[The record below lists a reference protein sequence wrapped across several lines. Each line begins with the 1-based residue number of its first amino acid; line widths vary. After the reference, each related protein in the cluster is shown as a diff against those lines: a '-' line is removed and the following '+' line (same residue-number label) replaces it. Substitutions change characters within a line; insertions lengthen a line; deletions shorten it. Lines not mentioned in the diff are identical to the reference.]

1 MILMIKRYTLI
12 LIIIGTSF
20 FYTQTAFAGNDKL
33 AGQAGATELLI
44 NPWARSSGWG
54 GANSA
59 SVHGLEA
66 MFLNVAG
73 IAFTPKTEVI
83 FSSTDYLQ
91 GSGIKIN
98 AFGFTQKIGESSVI
112 GLGIMSMSFGDIP
125 ITTNAQPEGGLGTY
139 SPNFMNI
146 GLSYAKAFSNSIFA
160 GITAKVISESIPNL
174 TADGFCLDAG
184 IQYVTGLGR
193 DKNGK
198 KKTDN
203 LKFGI
208 ALKNVGPAM
217 QFGGDGL
224 TFKTNPAAT
233 TYNSATGP
241 GVATYAATVE
251 ERAQSFE
258 LPSLVNIGITYD
270 VKLAQDHRLSIA
282 GNFGSNS
289 YTKDQY
295 TLGLEYG
302 FKNYFMLRG
311 GFVYEDG
318 IFQQSTRTTIYTGPT
333 AGVTFELP
341 LGSGRS
347 FAIDY
352 GYRATNPFTG
362 CHTFGARVNL

>member
-1 MILMIKRYTLI
+1 MILMIKRNLFI
-12 LIIIGTSF
+12 LVIIGTALF
-20 FYTQTAFAGNDKL
+20 FSQNTLAGNDNIS
-33 AGQAGATELLI
+33 GQAGATELLI

-54 GANSA
+54 GANSG

-73 IAFTPKTEVI
+73 ISFTQKTEVV
-83 FSSTDYLQ
+83 FASTDYLQ
-91 GSGIKIN
+91 GSGTRIN
-98 AFGFTQKIGESSVI
+98 AFGFTQRVGESGVI

-125 ITTNAQPEGGLGTY
+125 ITTNNQPEGGLGTY

-174 TADGFCLDAG
+174 TSNGFCLDAG

-193 DKNGK
+193 DKTGK

-217 QFGGDGL
+217 VYGGDGL
-224 TFKTNPAAT
+224 SFKSYGPGTT
-233 TYNSATGP
+233 TYQMTIQ
-241 GVATYAATVE
+241 
-251 ERAQSFE
+251 ERAQTYE
-258 LPSLVNIGITYD
+258 LPSLVNIGVTYD
-270 VKLAQDHRLSIA
+270 LKLAQDHRLSIA

-289 YTKDQY
+289 YTNDQY
-295 TLGLEYG
+295 TLGMEYG
-302 FKNYFMLRG
+302 FKSYFMLRG
-311 GFVYEDG
+311 GFVYENG
-318 IFQQSTRTTIYTGPT
+318 IFSQSTRLTVFTGPT

-341 LGSGRS
+341 LGNGKT
-347 FAIDY
+347 FGIDY
-352 GYRATNPFTG
+352 AYRATNPFMG
-362 CHTFGARVNL
+362 CHTFGARVSL